1 MQESHDF
8 FLDTFDA
15 VSEDEIS
22 SLLFPLLSWDRIFFF
37 GDLGSGKSTFI
48 RALLRSH
55 FADESLIV
63 RSPTYTYYQKYGR
76 DIYHFDLYRVES
88 LDNIFLIGAM
98 DIFEN
103 PRAICLIEWPEILTG
118 SLRATK
124 KISLSQSTD
133 GTRTYT
139 IESLKREH

>member
-8 FLDTFDA
+8 FLDTYDA

-22 SLLFPLLSWDRIFFF
+22 SLLFPLFSWDRIFFS

-48 RALLRSH
+48 RELLRSH
-55 FADESLIV
+55 FSDDSLIV

-88 LDNIFLIGAM
+88 LDDIFLIGAM

-103 PRAICLIEWPEILTG
+103 PSTICLIEWPDRLNDSIK
-118 SLRATK
+118 ATK
-124 KISLSQSTD
+124 KISISHTTE
-133 GTRTYT
+133 GMRNYR
-139 IESLKREH
+139 IEK